1 MTIYAIS
8 KYNENDYTY
17 FTDIENVK
25 ENLKMK
31 MNNKNYGIYMVYTIE
46 KNGHFKIIDRFIYV
60 ETTKKWK
67 SFKFKELTKNQ
78 KWFLKQGL

>member
-46 KNGHFKIIDRFIYV
+46 KNGRFKIIDRFIYV
-60 ETTKKWK
+60 EATKKWK
-67 SFKFKELTKNQ
+67 SFRFKELTKNQ
-78 KWFLKQGL
+78 K